1 MIVYED
7 ESLLDSDAKIV
18 IDIDVGQLKE
28 MDTNTEN
35 IKKLSEMMAE
45 KIAKMLS
52 EEAKNLN
59 KPPTT

>member
-35 IKKLSEMMAE
+35 IK
-45 KIAKMLS
+45 
-52 EEAKNLN
+52 
-59 KPPTT
+59 

>member
-59 KPPTT
+59 KNPAP

>member
-1 MIVYED
+1 MYED

-35 IKKLSEMMAE
+35 IK
-45 KIAKMLS
+45 
-52 EEAKNLN
+52 
-59 KPPTT
+59 

>member
-59 KPPTT
+59 KSPAP